1 MSFTSSSSVNVTYRV
16 NPKDVSTGNTSNAG
30 YTVRTYNTTTGTI
43 VPSIGGTPTPATYNY
58 VDTNGD
64 GTADS
69 YVLASPG
76 SVTFYVDLSEYGSYI
91 IDVIKDSKVISTVS
105 ITRIDNTSVLYC

>member
-1 MSFTSSSSVNVTYRV
+1 MSFTSSSSVTVTYRV
-16 NPKDVSTGNTSNAG
+16 NPKDVSVGNTSNAG

-43 VPSIGGTPTPATYNY
+43 VPSIGGSPVSATYNH

-64 GTADS
+64 GTADT
-69 YVLASPG
+69 YVLNNPG
-76 SVTFYVDLSEYGSYI
+76 SVTFNVDLPEYGSYI
-91 IDVIKDSKVISTVS
+91 IDVIKESKVISTVS